1 MFHGTSLD
9 ASPQIA
15 QRNLVFHNA
24 KRPSGCLLVAGHQF
38 RVPVS
43 GAPGLCFSK
52 CLGHVYI
59 ECACTEAF
67 ELRDIEGDEPFLN
80 CELYEH
86 TPSNSAVG
94 VYIFTLTNIYI
105 YI

>member
-9 ASPQIA
+9 ASPQIV
-15 QRNLVFHNA
+15 QQGKKIFYNA
-24 KRPSGCLLVAGHQF
+24 KQPSDNLLVAGHLF

-43 GAPGLCFSK
+43 GAPGFCLSK

-67 ELRDIEGDEPFLN
+67 ELRDIEENEPFLN
-80 CELYEH
+80 CEVL
-86 TPSNSAVG
+86 
-94 VYIFTLTNIYI
+94 
-105 YI
+105 